1 MKREWIIYFI
11 GLAIFIIGINTR
23 ANDQSINIFGIIG
36 LSIMAIAAIIDMTKK
51 YKKRRMA
58 KK

>member
-1 MKREWIIYFI
+1 MKIEWIMYFI

-23 ANDQSINIFGIIG
+23 ANDQAINIFGIIG
-36 LSIMAIAAIIDMTKK
+36 LSIMAIAAIIDMTNK